1 MPKKVKTEIE
11 EQIRGDSIS
20 PPQQQLH
27 QQQTQYQQ
35 YSDNAYLP
43 PQSQHQH
50 RRHPES
56 NLREG
61 TRFESGDQQ
70 SQSQQQLNPQS
81 PSNQTYA
88 TPLAPELPRPS
99 IGKSQG
105 AFVNSPG
112 AYMPF
117 APMLHPPTVSQHY
130 PTPLPVGG
138 QKPAGQTQS
147 PLAPPPVPSM
157 INSGNITSTV
167 SIGSNSSSIA
177 SPIGLSGFKGRMRVS
192 KACDRCRTQKI
203 KCSGTHPCNTCVK
216 HKKECTFSTN
226 YHPNTA
232 GSTTTI
238 QSNGKPV
245 SEYPLNKRQKLSMIN
260 VEPFGLPTMDRTHD
274 KEYIAHL
281 ENRVQYLE
289 RLLTSNM
296 SHTFREPRI
305 SEPENQQV
313 EETLFASSS
322 KWRFSRRHQNLL
334 LVELCRSM
342 YSNLSEDS
350 KKLVTVPRTQYFGW
364 NMSGVHYVNSEEL
377 PPVPDFD
384 NSPELVTDEL
394 IDFYFR
400 ELNSLFAILH
410 ETVFREQYQAYYM
423 LLKEQQLEN
432 SDDRDSKTNQTRLFS
447 AILYLVYALAIRFS
461 EFQKPKGPNIEMLE
475 LESKLFKYGYKVI
488 SILSFEWESFE
499 LIQGWILIGLYLR
512 VTHRQTSSS
521 HAFDSAI
528 VMTKSMGLGFEET
541 NPKML
546 ACTAY
551 ERVKAKRIFWCV
563 YTFDRIFGLLTGRYC
578 GIREEDFDRKFP
590 SYDDFK
596 LDTFKDDWMT
606 FPAMALL
613 HVARIANFVHT
624 APNDNPDLIKYQQI
638 NTELAKLHDWFN
650 SNGFRNDLLF
660 NKDDDKISSLV
671 KAQVKLHYY
680 DLVLCI
686 HGKILFNYI
695 GRRITSH
702 GLKLEMVLDAS
713 TGVLEV
719 LDKVNKAGLLYT
731 PWYSTLLLLFNVGVN
746 ALTLI
751 NGGIFVVQAR
761 DLLKNTIR
769 LFTILR
775 KSPIRNDQGKLVFR
789 ERFKMVRECIW
800 ALKMANRILTL
811 RIQEDMTALN
821 NIGVDHGSSEVNK
834 QTFNQLGVDLST
846 MTKKINQSNEFNKVF
861 EKQLH
866 RNDDDDDEEE
876 EETTR
881 RPREVRTPLSPNLA
895 EHQTPS
901 SVTSMDNNSAFGG
914 VNSGDPIDLYAK
926 NDVND
931 LLGNIQWFDQWMDF
945 NYDFGE

>member
-1 MPKKVKTEIE
+1 
-11 EQIRGDSIS
+11 
-20 PPQQQLH
+20 
-27 QQQTQYQQ
+27 
-35 YSDNAYLP
+35 
-43 PQSQHQH
+43 
-50 RRHPES
+50 
-56 NLREG
+56 
-61 TRFESGDQQ
+61 
-70 SQSQQQLNPQS
+70 
-81 PSNQTYA
+81 
-88 TPLAPELPRPS
+88 
-99 IGKSQG
+99 
-105 AFVNSPG
+105 
-112 AYMPF
+112 
-117 APMLHPPTVSQHY
+117 
-130 PTPLPVGG
+130 
-138 QKPAGQTQS
+138 
-147 PLAPPPVPSM
+147 
-157 INSGNITSTV
+157 
-167 SIGSNSSSIA
+167 
-177 SPIGLSGFKGRMRVS
+177 MRVS

-226 YHPNTA
+226 YHASAA
-232 GSTTTI
+232 GSTTTNTGF
-238 QSNGKPV
+238 SANGK
-245 SEYPLNKRQKLSMIN
+245 STSDHPLNKRQKTVMN
-260 VEPFGLPTMDRTHD
+260 VEPFGLPQMDRNHD
-274 KEYIAHL
+274 KEYVAHL

-289 RLLTSNM
+289 SLLTQNM
-296 SHTFREPRI
+296 SQTFREPRI
-305 SEPENQQV
+305 SEPENVQV

-334 LVELCRSM
+334 IVELCRSM
-342 YSNLSEDS
+342 FANLSEES
-350 KKLVTVPRTQYFGW
+350 KKLVTIPRTQYFGW
-364 NMSGVHYVNSEEL
+364 NMSGVHYVNSDEL
-377 PPVPDFD
+377 PPIPDFT
-384 NSPELVTDEL
+384 NCPKFNPQEL
-394 IDFYFR
+394 IDYYFR
-400 ELNSLFAILH
+400 ELNSLFAVLH
-410 ETVFREQYQAYYM
+410 ETVFREQYQAYYK
-423 LLKEQQLEN
+423 LLQEQQLN
-432 SDDRDSKTNQTRLFS
+432 KSNDRDAKTNQTRLFS

-461 EFQKPKGPNIEMLE
+461 EVQKPKGPNIEMLQF
-475 LESKLFKYGYKVI
+475 ESKLFKYGYKVV

-499 LIQGWILIGLYLR
+499 LIQAWLLIGLYLR

-528 VMTKSMGLGFEET
+528 VMTKSMGLGFEES

-551 ERVKAKRIFWCV
+551 ERVKANRIFWCV

-578 GIREEDFDRKFP
+578 GIREEDFDRRFP

-596 LDTFKDDWMT
+596 IDTFKDDWMT

-660 NKDDDKISSLV
+660 NKEDDTISSLV

-702 GLKLEMVLDAS
+702 GLKIEMVIDAS
-713 TGVLEV
+713 NGVLEV

-731 PWYSTLLLLFNVGVN
+731 PWYSTLLLLFNVGVC

-751 NGGIFVVQAR
+751 NGGVFVVQAR

-775 KSPIRNDQGKLVFR
+775 KSPVRNDQGKLVFR

-834 QTFNQLGVDLST
+834 QTFTQLGVNST
-846 MTKKINQSNEFNKVF
+846 EVNKKTNNEFNKVF

-866 RNDDDDDEEE
+866 RNDDEDEDEEDE
-876 EETTR
+876 EF
-881 RPREVRTPLSPNLA
+881 RPRELKTPISPNQ
-895 EHQTPS
+895 EHATPS
-901 SVTSMDNNSAFGG
+901 SITSVDNSSAFGG
-914 VNSGDPIDLYAK
+914 VNSGDPIDFY
-926 NDVND
+926 VNNNGHD

-945 NYDFGE
+945 NYDFGEQNV